1 MLHVHAAC
9 SQTVS
14 FWTTK
19 YAAYFRGD
27 INRASYNAVP
37 FLMVKSMEVMDILL
51 RDIVVKASSS
61 FNGRMRPWWCL
72 PGFLY
77 KRMISYPPVNIA

>member
-19 YAAYFRGD
+19 YAAFFRGD
-27 INRASYNAVP
+27 VNRASYNAVP
-37 FLMVKSMEVMDILL
+37 SLMVKIMEVMDILL
-51 RDIVVKASSS
+51 RDIVVKACSS

-72 PGFLY
+72 PGFFY